1 MEPETLGEV
10 PSSPVKEHEVE
21 EEEPLDGDSTPA
33 DSASLDKKEETP
45 SLTPTTNVR
54 PTRDRKLVDRYSV
67 PSASKPNPKKPISI
81 DKGRGT
87 QLKDIPNVAF
97 KLSKRKADDN
107 LHLLHTILFGKKG
120 KAQTLKRNIG
130 RFSGFVWAKDEEKQ
144 RTRVKEKLD
153 KCVKDKLIDFCDVLN
168 IPINK
173 AVVRKEDLS
182 AKLLDF
188 LESPQSTTDV
198 VLFDKEQKGQKRK
211 RSVTPGKP
219 SASKEASSDVTEK
232 KQKRVLN
239 SVKNQ
244 RKSSQSDEDDVNDE
258 SKTDNSEDENHT
270 GDDAVALSKGGGEDE
285 KARAGEEEDQP
296 TAHGPDKNASHKDME
311 NEESKGNDEV
321 KAETKVAPSKY
332 SKNKS
337 SSSSKKGT
345 SDTSVGK
352 SLSKAG
358 ESASEKQK
366 SGKRNQKDEGASKMK
381 SSGKKQPNKS
391 TVKALVK
398 DEGKGKNKKKA
409 KSEPSRE
416 EMHAVVVDILKEVD
430 FNTATLS
437 DILKQLGEHFGM
449 DLMHRKT
456 ELKDII
462 TEVINNMT
470 DDEDDGEEADNNA
483 EAGRDDV
490 GGDEGRE
497 NQD

>member
-1 MEPETLGEV
+1 MEPETLAEAPVRLVEAEEKDAPVDGE
-10 PSSPVKEHEVE
+10 E
-21 EEEPLDGDSTPA
+21 STPA
-33 DSASLDKKEETP
+33 DSASLDKKETAL
-45 SLTPTTNVR
+45 LTPTTTER
-54 PTRDRKLVDRYSV
+54 TPRERKVVERYSV

-120 KAQTLKRNIG
+120 KAQTVKRNIG
-130 RFSGFVWAKDEEKQ
+130 RFSGFVWVKDEEKQ

-188 LESPQSTTDV
+188 LESPHSTTDV
-198 VLFDKEQKGQKRK
+198 VLSDKEKGQKRK
-211 RSVTPGKP
+211 RNVTPGKP

-239 SVKNQ
+239 SAKKQ

-258 SKTDNSEDENHT
+258 VKTDDSEDETHT
-270 GDDAVALSKGGGEDE
+270 RDDAVALSKEEYEDE
-285 KARAGEEEDQP
+285 KGQSGKEEDQP
-296 TAHGPDKNASHKDME
+296 TAHGPDKSASHKDME

-321 KAETKVAPSKY
+321 GAETKVVPPKS
-332 SKNKS
+332 SRNKS
-337 SSSSKKGT
+337 SLRSKKGT
-345 SDTSVGK
+345 SDTSADK
-352 SLSKAG
+352 SLSKSG
-358 ESASEKQK
+358 ESASKKQK
-366 SGKRNQKDEGASKMK
+366 SEKRNQKDEGASSKMK
-381 SSGKKQPNKS
+381 TSGQKRQNKS
-391 TVKALVK
+391 SAKAQVT
-398 DEGKGKNKKKA
+398 DGGKGKNKKKPKA
-409 KSEPSRE
+409 EPSRE

-437 DILKQLGEHFGM
+437 DILKQLGEHFGI
-449 DLMHRKT
+449 DLMHRKA

-470 DDEDDGEEADNNA
+470 DDEDDGEVADNNA
-483 EAGRDDV
+483 EADRDD
-490 GGDEGRE
+490 
-497 NQD
+497 